1 MITWLFDILLIGLGI
16 AMLVG
21 GRYGITRQLAL
32 VPIITAALDA
42 AFATRIDPSLTP
54 WLSALLVVLQGV
66 ILLGGAMQ
74 LYQDRV
80 RARNRQARR
89 RRRQQLARYQAAF
102 EQAAARNRTRKHSV
116 CA

>member
-1 MITWLFDILLIGLGI
+1 MLAWLFDILLIGLGI

-21 GRYGITRQLAL
+21 GRYGITRQLAITPL
-32 VPIITAALDA
+32 VTAALDA

-54 WLSALLVVLQGV
+54 VLSALLVVLQGV
-66 ILLGGAMQ
+66 ILLGGAM
-74 LYQDRV
+74 LLHQDRV

-89 RRRQQLARYQAAF
+89 QRRRQLARYQAAF
-102 EQAAARNRTRKHSV
+102 EQAAACSRTREHSV

>member
-1 MITWLFDILLIGLGI
+1 MVAWLFDILLVGLGI

-21 GRYGITRQLAL
+21 GHYGITRQMALAPL
-32 VPIITAALDA
+32 VTAALDA
-42 AFATRIDPSLTP
+42 AFAACIDPSLTP
-54 WLSALLVVLQGV
+54 WLSAMLIVLQGV
-66 ILLGGAMQ
+66 ILFGGTML

-80 RARNRQARR
+80 RVRNRQARR

-102 EQAAARNRTRKHSV
+102 EQAAACSRRRERSV